1 MKIIISG
8 ATGFIGRHLVRFF
21 AAQGSQVVAVCR
33 NPEKARKLFAPFAAC
48 LPWRMHDPSPWSEQ
62 LNDADALINLIGE
75 NIFARLWTASY
86 KEKLVRSRIDA
97 VETIYQAFRAAK
109 PTQCTYVQASAVGY
123 YGHTQKN
130 IVDEHAPKGDD
141 FLAHL
146 AYQWERAS
154 EPIADLGIRRILLRF
169 GVILGSDGGALARL
183 LPIYRWFLGGTLGK
197 GTQGFPWMHIR
208 DVQEA
213 IRFLLVH
220 ESASGVLN
228 FVAPQTISQKEFSK
242 VLAAAVG
249 RPAPWKI
256 PAVLVKLLFGEMGQ
270 CLLLN
275 GQYVKPA
282 SLLALGYSFRF
293 PELALALHDLLR
305 GKLQAAQSSGK
316 NENI

>member
-1 MKIIISG
+1 MKIIICG

-21 AAQGSQVVAVCR
+21 AAQGNELVVVCR
-33 NPEKARKLFAPFAAC
+33 NQEKARKLFAPSAIC
-48 LPWRMHDPSPWSEQ
+48 LPWRMHDPSPWLEQ

-75 NIFARLWTASY
+75 NIFARLWTPSY
-86 KEKLVRSRIDA
+86 KDKLLRSRIEA
-97 VETIYQAFRAAK
+97 VETIYQAFRAVK
-109 PTQCTYVQASAVGY
+109 TRRCIYLQASAVGY
-123 YGHTQKN
+123 YGHTRQAV
-130 IVDEHAPKGDD
+130 VDEHAPKGDD

-169 GVILGSDGGALARL
+169 GVILGPDGGAFARL
-183 LPIYRWFLGGTLGK
+183 RPIYRWFLGGTLGK
-197 GTQGFPWMHIR
+197 GTQGLPWMHIR

-220 ESASGVLN
+220 ESTGGVFN
-228 FVAPQTISQKEFSK
+228 FVAPQAISQKEFSAA
-242 VLAAAVG
+242 LAAAVG

-256 PAVLVKLLFGEMGQ
+256 PAFLVKLLFGEMGQ

-293 PELALALHDLLR
+293 AELALALHDLVR
-305 GKLQAAQSSGK
+305 ESHRPRYFPE